1 MNCQGYQIISLMICF
16 RAEVLT
22 IEMLYLVKVVAIAA
36 AGVLKGVLKDLQG
49 SLEHVNVLVKL
60 NILGLI
66 KFV

>member
-1 MNCQGYQIISLMICF
+1 MICF
-16 RAEVLT
+16 RADVLT
-22 IEMLYLVKVVAIAA
+22 LEMLYLVKMVAIARA
-36 AGVLKGVLKDLQG
+36 GVLKDLQG

>member
-1 MNCQGYQIISLMICF
+1 MICF

-49 SLEHVNVLVKL
+49 SLEHVNVPVKL
-60 NILGLI
+60 TIVGVLNLCNSSSTLAL
-66 KFV
+66 K